1 VLVEPKT
8 HSPSVEDYVKT
19 IYKLTE
25 SSAESVTT
33 GELSGRL
40 GVTAS
45 SVSGMIR
52 KLDDAGLVE
61 HPRYGDVAL
70 TDAGRRL
77 ALDVVRRHRLIELY
91 LVRALG
97 YSWDEV
103 HEEAEVLEHVVSER
117 LLARIAEALDH
128 PTHDPHGDPIPDPD
142 GKIVPRETRTLAE
155 LPVGESGRV
164 ARVSDEDSELLV
176 YLAECGIGL
185 GAWVEVLARGPFDG
199 PTTVAIGVDAGRH
212 EHSFGARVTE
222 ALLIEPGLPAVA
234 ESDQP
239 AG

>member
-1 VLVEPKT
+1 
-8 HSPSVEDYVKT
+8 VEDYVKT

-25 SSAESVTT
+25 SSADSVTP

-70 TDAGRRL
+70 TDSGRRL

-117 LLARIAEALDH
+117 LLARIADALDH
-128 PTHDPHGDPIPDPD
+128 PTHDPHGDPIPDSE
-142 GKIVPRETRTLAE
+142 GKIVARETQTLAE
-155 LPVGESGRV
+155 LPVGESGWV

-176 YLAECGIGL
+176 YLAACGIGL
-185 GAWVEVLARGPFDG
+185 GARVHVLDRGPFDG
-199 PTTVAIGVDAGRH
+199 PTVVAVEADGVRG
-212 EHSFGARVTE
+212 EHSFGARVTQ
-222 ALLIEPGLPAVA
+222 AVLIEQGAAASGELA
-234 ESDQP
+234 ER
-239 AG
+239 AR